1 MENTFFEIH
10 MVDMRH
16 KPVCLRCVV
25 MCHDGKELNFKL
37 TRTPMVGGT
46 ILNLVLMD
54 QMNNEKHNGRVSI
67 GATPRNSWGG

>member
-1 MENTFFEIH
+1 MHIIVKVTFFVTYMID
-10 MVDMRH
+10 VSG
-16 KPVCLRCVV
+16 KLVCLRCVV

-54 QMNNEKHNGRVSI
+54 QMNNEKHNGRGSI
-67 GATPRNSWGG
+67 GATR